1 MSPRDLVYV
10 GHMLDMAKKA
20 VTKTAGLECLKS
32 AKTLPLPTTYP
43 FFAIIL
49 IPAPR

>member
-20 VTKTAGLECLKS
+20 ASKTKGLS
-32 AKTLPLPTTYP
+32 
-43 FFAIIL
+43 
-49 IPAPR
+49 PAP